1 MKSGD
6 DHLEWLFHS
15 DDESE
20 EDLIT
25 GCVTNV
31 RQVGRPSI
39 AENHP
44 DIVEAVTV
52 FIELSTAGAHLRRR
66 SKTMYT
72 NGVTL
77 MEIAQHVQEK
87 FGVPISTNTIHRML
101 LPEKEQR
108 LVRDSSPLYLL
119 VYQLKKYWCKNH
131 TS

>member
-1 MKSGD
+1 MSEESGD

-25 GCVTNV
+25 GCATNV
-31 RQVGRPSI
+31 RRVGRPSI

-44 DIVEAVTV
+44 DIFEAVTV
-52 FIELSTAGAHLRRR
+52 FIEQSTAGAHLRHR

-77 MEIAQHVQEK
+77 MEIAQHVKEK
-87 FGVPISTNTIHRML
+87 FSVPISINTTH
-101 LPEKEQR
+101 
-108 LVRDSSPLYLL
+108 
-119 VYQLKKYWCKNH
+119 
-131 TS
+131 